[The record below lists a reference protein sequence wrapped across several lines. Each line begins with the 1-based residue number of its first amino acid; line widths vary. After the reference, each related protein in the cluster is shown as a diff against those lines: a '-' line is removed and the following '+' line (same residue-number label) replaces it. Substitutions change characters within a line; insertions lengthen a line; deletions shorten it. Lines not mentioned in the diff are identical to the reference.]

1 LIIWIQNIDADPK
14 FVNGFHLGDSSACIG
29 AGSAGMQL
37 SGAGLCST
45 NNDIENNARPAPSSS
60 WPDLGAYENSLKHS
74 AVAVH
79 DKGITLHQFMLH
91 QKHPN
96 PFNPTTNIS
105 FSLPSKCFAT
115 LKVFDDLGREAA
127 VLISKEL
134 TAGTYSTWN
143 A

>member
-1 LIIWIQNIDADPK
+1 
-14 FVNGFHLGDSSACIG
+14 
-29 AGSAGMQL
+29 
-37 SGAGLCST
+37 
-45 NNDIENNARPAPSSS
+45 
-60 WPDLGAYENSLKHS
+60 
-74 AVAVH
+74 
-79 DKGITLHQFMLH
+79 MLH
-91 QKHPN
+91 QKYPN

-105 FSLPSKCFAT
+105 FSLPSKCFVT